1 MYFKPLPTGLLRNRI
16 CLPLNRHCRLA
27 FHFVAI
33 NQSIA
38 TMLQKLGLVALLL
51 FSSLL
56 GPASAVKRG
65 DFKTCSQ
72 SGFCRRLRDLPVTT
86 GRTSSSPYA
95 IDVDSAHYES
105 ATGLFSARINSAIY
119 PEAHFQLSIG
129 VTAEGLARIKVDEV
143 NGLRQRYNE
152 TAKWT
157 LLQEPSLSTSTA
169 FDADSNGK
177 GATLTWHVATPSGTK
192 STRQARITFSPLK
205 LEFIRDGE
213 VHVSFNEQNLFHME
227 HFRVKR
233 VGDEPQDPPDIV
245 IDEAIST
252 ARKQFEPFMSEDG
265 AWEES
270 FGGHTDSKPKG
281 MPQVLMLR
289 QRCTLTVRIDTTRSR
304 SILFRYYVSRLP
316 TRLWHSSACQSSV
329 AADDEVG
336 STTFYLFT
344 VTTC

>member
-1 MYFKPLPTGLLRNRI
+1 
-16 CLPLNRHCRLA
+16 
-27 FHFVAI
+27 
-33 NQSIA
+33 
-38 TMLQKLGLVALLL
+38 MLQKLGLVALLL

-72 SGFCRRLRDLPVTT
+72 SGFCRRLRDLPATT
-86 GRTSSSPYA
+86 GKTSSSPYA

-105 ATGLFSARINSAIY
+105 TTGLFSARINSAIY

-152 TAKWT
+152 TSKWT

-177 GATLTWHVATPSGTK
+177 GAALTWHVATRSGTK

-205 LEFIRDGE
+205 LEFLRDGE
-213 VHVSFNEQNLFHME
+213 VHVSFNEQSLFHME

-233 VGDEPQDPPDIV
+233 VGDEPQDPPDVV

-281 MPQVLMLR
+281 MPQVLTLR
-289 QRCTLTVRIDTTRSR
+289 ERCILTLEINTTRSR
-304 SILFRYYVSRLP
+304 SLLVRYYVPWLS
-316 TRLWHSSACQSSV
+316 TRLWYSSAR
-329 AADDEVG
+329 
-336 STTFYLFT
+336 
-344 VTTC
+344 